1 MTNTVPPTLRR
12 NASLL
17 RRDVSPAGARRAV
30 FRLVTPTVDRYQTVI
45 EPQGVDLAE
54 HKAAGSPFI
63 WMHDAGGGMTTPRP
77 DTVIGRVVEYAQSP
91 QALDITVEF
100 RAPRNDDDLAAVA
113 WDLVESGHLR
123 AVSIGC
129 SVDAYEV
136 RKVDGRDVTVYTKT
150 RLLEASLVIVPGNP
164 QALRIDRALRAA
176 NLKENSYMDKAELAK
191 TLGIGEDADR
201 EMAESACMKYLAGDD
216 EAKQAVIKALDE
228 FYPEPAPAAGEPA
241 ERAAD
246 ADDETKTEVEA
257 LRAANA
263 ELSRALAAVKAE
275 KDAAPK
281 PEQVAAETVK
291 REALIAADV
300 DRWIGEGRVQRSE
313 RAKWINAHRAG
324 KAAKVVRHIP
334 QGTWTTSQRLMSGN
348 VGTEIADLP
357 AAPVSPLKRE
367 AKALV
372 AQARSM
378 DRSGVIKPAAA
389 EQDPAA
395 NVVKSEAQK
404 LVAQA
409 RTGLRD

>member
-1 MTNTVPPTLRR
+1 
-12 NASLL
+12 
-17 RRDVSPAGARRAV
+17 
-30 FRLVTPTVDRYQTVI
+30 
-45 EPQGVDLAE
+45 
-54 HKAAGSPFI
+54 
-63 WMHDAGGGMTTPRP
+63 
-77 DTVIGRVVEYAQSP
+77 
-91 QALDITVEF
+91 
-100 RAPRNDDDLAAVA
+100 
-113 WDLVESGHLR
+113 
-123 AVSIGC
+123 
-129 SVDAYEV
+129 
-136 RKVDGRDVTVYTKT
+136 
-150 RLLEASLVIVPGNP
+150 
-164 QALRIDRALRAA
+164 
-176 NLKENSYMDKAELAK
+176 
-191 TLGIGEDADR
+191 
-201 EMAESACMKYLAGDD
+201 MKFLAGDD
-216 EAKQAVIKALDE
+216 ETKQAVIKALDE

-246 ADDETKTEVEA
+246 GDMDETKTEVEA

-275 KDAAPK
+275 QAAAPK
-281 PEQVAAETVK
+281 PEQIQADAVK
-291 REALIAADV
+291 REAALSKDV
-300 DRWIGEGRVQRSE
+300 DQWVTEGRIQRAE
-313 RAKWINAHRAG
+313 RDKWLADHRAG

>member
-1 MTNTVPPTLRR
+1 
-12 NASLL
+12 
-17 RRDVSPAGARRAV
+17 
-30 FRLVTPTVDRYQTVI
+30 
-45 EPQGVDLAE
+45 
-54 HKAAGSPFI
+54 
-63 WMHDAGGGMTTPRP
+63 
-77 DTVIGRVVEYAQSP
+77 
-91 QALDITVEF
+91 
-100 RAPRNDDDLAAVA
+100 
-113 WDLVESGHLR
+113 
-123 AVSIGC
+123 
-129 SVDAYEV
+129 
-136 RKVDGRDVTVYTKT
+136 
-150 RLLEASLVIVPGNP
+150 
-164 QALRIDRALRAA
+164 
-176 NLKENSYMDKAELAK
+176 MDKQVLCKLLSIEE
-191 TLGIGEDADR
+191 TADR
-201 EMAESACMKYLAGDD
+201 ETVEAALVKYLTETSDAP
-216 EAKQAVIKALDE
+216 EARKAAAAAVDE
-228 FYPEPAPAAGEPA
+228 FFPESPEAPIS

-246 ADDETKTEVEA
+246 ADDETNTEMEA

-275 KDAAPK
+275 QAAAPK

-300 DRWIGEGRVQRSE
+300 DRWIGEGRVQRAE
-313 RAKWINAHRAG
+313 RSKWINDHRAG

-395 NVVKSEAQK
+395 NVVKSEARK